1 MGDPRKQK
9 KKYVAPKKP
18 FDSDRFE
25 QELQMI
31 GVYGLRNKKELW
43 KHRTEL
49 SGYRRQARNLLAL
62 PVSEREQHERELVN
76 KLTRLG
82 ILTTEPTLDH
92 VLDLTMENLLERRL
106 QTIVFRKGLASSMH
120 HARQIVTHGHIALDA
135 ARVNTP
141 QRLITVAE
149 EDRLQ
154 YTSKSALNDAS
165 HPARIAASDA
175 AKRISAENFEGSD
188 NFDRPDRP
196 ERGGRREKPE
206 EKETEPV
213 TNEDLGPVGGDDS
226 E

>member
-43 KHRTEL
+43 KHKTEL
-49 SGYRRQARNLLAL
+49 SNYRRQARNLLAL
-62 PVSEREQHERELVN
+62 PVTEREKEERELVN
-76 KLTRLG
+76 KLARLG
-82 ILTTEPTLDH
+82 ILITDPTLDH

-106 QTIVFRKGLASSMH
+106 QTVVFRKGLASSMH
-120 HARQIVTHGHIALDA
+120 HARQLVTHGHIALDSA
-135 ARVNTP
+135 KVDTP
-141 QRLITVAE
+141 QRIITVAE
-149 EDRLQ
+149 QDRIQ
-154 YTSKSALNDAS
+154 YTAKSALNDAS

-175 AKRISAENFEGSD
+175 ATRASAESLENVDDIESPK
-188 NFDRPDRP
+188 RS
-196 ERGGRREKPE
+196 REA
-206 EKETEPV
+206 EPV
-213 TNEDLGPVGGDDS
+213 TNEDLESVGEDKD

>member
-31 GVYGLRNKKELW
+31 GIYGLRNKKELW
-43 KHRTEL
+43 KHKTEL
-49 SGYRRQARNLLAL
+49 SNYRRQARNLLAL
-62 PVSEREQHERELVN
+62 PVTEREKEERELVN
-76 KLTRLG
+76 KLSRLG

-106 QTIVFRKGLASSMH
+106 QTVVFRKGLASSMH
-120 HARQIVTHGHIALDA
+120 HARQLVTHGHIALDSA
-135 ARVNTP
+135 KVDTP
-141 QRLITVAE
+141 QRIITVAE
-149 EDRLQ
+149 EDRIQ
-154 YTSKSALNDAS
+154 YTAKSALNDAS

-175 AKRISAENFEGSD
+175 ATRASAESLENVDDIES
-188 NFDRPDRP
+188 P
-196 ERGGRREKPE
+196 RRSREA
-206 EKETEPV
+206 EPV
-213 TNEDLGPVGGDDS
+213 TNEDLESVGDDAD